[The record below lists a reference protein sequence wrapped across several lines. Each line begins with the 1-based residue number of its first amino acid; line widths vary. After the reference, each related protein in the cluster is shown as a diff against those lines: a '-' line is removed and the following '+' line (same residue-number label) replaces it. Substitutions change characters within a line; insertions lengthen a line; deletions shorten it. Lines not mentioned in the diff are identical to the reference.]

1 MGWLT
6 GPASLHRLYW
16 LGIYEKYTVHT
27 MPWMFER
34 DYFSGVWSI
43 ISLLW
48 ALATAGARQSS
59 RECCVFQ
66 LTKGVDSQ
74 GQTPSRRSTRQD

>member
-1 MGWLT
+1 MRRLSLLFSLVPSRAHHVLT

-27 MPWMFER
+27 MAWMFER

-48 ALATAGARQSS
+48 ALAMAGARQLI
-59 RECCVFQ
+59 RECYA
-66 LTKGVDSQ
+66 
-74 GQTPSRRSTRQD
+74 R